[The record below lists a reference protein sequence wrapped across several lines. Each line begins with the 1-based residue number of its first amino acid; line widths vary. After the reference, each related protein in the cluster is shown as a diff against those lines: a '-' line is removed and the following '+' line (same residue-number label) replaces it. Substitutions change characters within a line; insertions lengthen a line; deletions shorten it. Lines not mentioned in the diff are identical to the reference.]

1 MRVAYSG
8 SFFRLLF
15 RFLANHSGRGR
26 AVEEPEMVYTGT
38 AEWLL
43 IFMAIQ
49 FHLRVLFVL
58 YLIVAVGRDVEHIG
72 RERVS
77 KSSKP
82 AYFLAW
88 QRLYPTPIFRV
99 HVPNR
104 ANYPKLRT
112 EGLRLGTVAARLHF
126 WVMSDQQLLCSN
138 AHHPRNQSIAL
149 CTGALLIQAFRMF
162 LICPR
167 RSSST
172 AHSYSMSCY
181 KSQRRSA
188 HEWGHGLP

>member
-58 YLIVAVGRDVEHIG
+58 YLIVAVGRDVEHAGKGFQNLQSRHISWHG
-72 RERVS
+72 SGCTRRQYSGYMYLIVLIIPGSEPKVCD
-77 KSSKP
+77 
-82 AYFLAW
+82 LALW
-88 QRLYPTPIFRV
+88 QL
-99 HVPNR
+99 
-104 ANYPKLRT
+104 
-112 EGLRLGTVAARLHF
+112 
-126 WVMSDQQLLCSN
+126 
-138 AHHPRNQSIAL
+138 
-149 CTGALLIQAFRMF
+149 AF
-162 LICPR
+162 I
-167 RSSST
+167 S
-172 AHSYSMSCY
+172 
-181 KSQRRSA
+181 
-188 HEWGHGLP
+188 G